1 MNTYL
6 YCCGRECS
14 DAPLRITWEP
24 SLNPHIAVFAFE
36 YFAIFAKFARLLPSL
51 NPSYLPLYKSC
62 LGVCL
67 PVLARSDG
75 KWLPE
80 SNQLVRCEP
89 ELWLCDTIC
98 VKNNFCHL
106 GKPLVF
112 NVYFYLL
119 PPKIIV
125 TKDFD
130 FHNWFVSVKSWLKI
144 FMHLWPKKT
153 LCMSW
158 CSRWPV
164 FHHRKH
170 EHETPI

>member
-1 MNTYL
+1 MLDRFQFLPDSGTILKTVTTGQEILRKSKLHFIIFIFCLFHGHL
-6 YCCGRECS
+6 YWLGRECW

-80 SNQLVRCEP
+80 SNQFVRREP
-89 ELWLCDTIC
+89 RLWLCDTIC
-98 VKNNFCHL
+98 VCKKFFVHL
-106 GKPLVF
+106 DKPSAF

-119 PPKIIV
+119 PPEIIE
-125 TKDFD
+125 DFD
-130 FHNWFVSVKSWLKI
+130 FYYWFK
-144 FMHLWPKKT
+144 
-153 LCMSW
+153 
-158 CSRWPV
+158 
-164 FHHRKH
+164 
-170 EHETPI
+170 